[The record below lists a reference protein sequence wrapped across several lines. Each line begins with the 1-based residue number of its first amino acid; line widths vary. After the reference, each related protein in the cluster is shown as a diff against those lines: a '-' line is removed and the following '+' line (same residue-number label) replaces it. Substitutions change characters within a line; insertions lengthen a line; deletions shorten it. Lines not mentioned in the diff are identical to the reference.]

1 MRLAARLPDGST
13 LRQHLQAAGAT
24 DPRLTAMPPAG
35 CDGIWR
41 AFCDLNAARPVGM
54 GAGAVPPSEI
64 DAWQRLHGVRL
75 SPWEVETLML
85 MDRAALAV
93 MAEKK

>member
-13 LRQHLQAAGAT
+13 LRQHLQAAGAV
-24 DPRLTAMPPAG
+24 DARLTATPPAG

-41 AFCDLNAARPVGM
+41 AFVDLNAARPAGM
-54 GAGAVPPSEI
+54 SAAAVPPSEI

-75 SPWEVETLML
+75 SPWEVETIML

-93 MAEKK
+93 IAEKK